1 MARHAPQAPAAAL
14 GRQVLVDLFGCD
26 PVLLSDEA
34 HVQRVMEDA
43 ARAARATIVRS
54 VFHRFSPQGVSGVVV
69 IAESH
74 LTIHTWPERGAASID
89 IYTSGARAE
98 PRLALPVLRA
108 GFRAGSERV
117 DELLRGL
124 PCP

>member
-1 MARHAPQAPAAAL
+1 MTRAAPQAPVAL
-14 GRQVLVDLFGCD
+14 GRQILVDLFGCD

-34 HVQRVMEDA
+34 LVQRVMEDA

-69 IAESH
+69 ISESH
-74 LTIHTWPERGAASID
+74 LTIHTWPERGVASID

-98 PRLALPVLRA
+98 PRLALPVLRK
-108 GFRAGSERV
+108 GFRAASERV
-117 DELLRGL
+117 QELQRGR